1 MGAYNLLFLISENTK
16 DVSLKHITFSGTFW
30 IASSIS
36 VIEYYVWYVIYLEKS
51 SLLHFVYALAEF
63 ILRQTDT
70 HDTGV
75 TSSTEKRFYSG
86 Q

>member
-1 MGAYNLLFLISENTK
+1 MGAYKLAFLIRENSK

-30 IASSIS
+30 IAPSIS
-36 VIEYYVWYVIYLEKS
+36 VIEYYIWYVIYLKKS
-51 SLLHFVYALAEF
+51 SLLHFVYTLAEL

-75 TSSTEKRFYSG
+75 TSSTEKRFYLG